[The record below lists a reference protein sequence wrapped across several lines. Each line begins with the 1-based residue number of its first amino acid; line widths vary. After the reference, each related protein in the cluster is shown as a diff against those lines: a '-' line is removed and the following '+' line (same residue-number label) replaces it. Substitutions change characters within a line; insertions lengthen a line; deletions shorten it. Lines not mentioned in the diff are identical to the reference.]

1 MVYRIDL
8 GDFDFGDDGAWSLT
22 TRSPW
27 LRVSRDRCGD
37 WSSCV
42 GLEKVVVVVVEEFPL
57 GKQLDFVVDEARR
70 YEQRK
75 PRFLHG

>member
-1 MVYRIDL
+1 MVYRNDL
-8 GDFDFGDDGAWSLT
+8 GDSDFGDDGAWSLK
-22 TRSPW
+22 TRSRW
-27 LRVSRDRCGD
+27 LRVSHGRCAD

-42 GLEKVVVVVVEEFPL
+42 GRKVAVVVVVGL
-57 GKQLDFVVDEARR
+57 LSGKQLDFVVDEARR

>member
-1 MVYRIDL
+1 MVYRGDL
-8 GDFDFGDDGAWSLT
+8 GDFDFGGDGAWSLKT
-22 TRSPW
+22 QSRW
-27 LRVSRDRCGD
+27 LRVSHDRCAD

-42 GLEKVVVVVVEEFPL
+42 GRKVVVVVVVEFPS
-57 GKQLDFVVDEARR
+57 GKQLDFFVDEARR

>member
-8 GDFDFGDDGAWSLT
+8 GDFDFGDGGAWSLK
-22 TRSPW
+22 TRSLW
-27 LRVSRDRCGD
+27 LRVFHDRCAD

-42 GLEKVVVVVVEEFPL
+42 GRVKVVVAVVVEFPS

-75 PRFLHG
+75 PRFLHA

>member
-1 MVYRIDL
+1 M
-8 GDFDFGDDGAWSLT
+8 
-22 TRSPW
+22 
-27 LRVSRDRCGD
+27 
-37 WSSCV
+37 

>member
-1 MVYRIDL
+1 VVYRSDL
-8 GDFDFGDDGAWSLT
+8 GDFDFGDDGAWSLK
-22 TRSPW
+22 TRSRW
-27 LRVSRDRCGD
+27 LRVSHDRRAD

-42 GLEKVVVVVVEEFPL
+42 GRKVVAVVVVEFPS